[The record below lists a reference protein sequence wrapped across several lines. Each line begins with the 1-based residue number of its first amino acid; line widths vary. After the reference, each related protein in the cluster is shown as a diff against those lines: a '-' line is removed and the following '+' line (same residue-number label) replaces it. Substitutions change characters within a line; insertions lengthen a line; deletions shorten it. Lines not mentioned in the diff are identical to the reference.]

1 MFINL
6 SNLRK
11 PKLIL
16 FFRIVLVFLLGIV
29 ALSAEEIKQPN
40 PSVVPKKDSSVTS
53 DQSKPIQNPS
63 PDQNPIPNPNS
74 NANPFT
80 NLFEREDNQRPMEI
94 FNQVYEH
101 RLMIRTGWGIG
112 KLSPAILNETGP
124 AWFQNSLFRQMTE
137 PGAPLSI
144 PYKPAKDLGLNSQF
158 FDIRYGYKNK
168 YEIQFAEDTS
178 LGVYSRDL
186 PASNNFISPRTDS
199 YWASS
204 FEGNRLLRFEGV
216 SQHLRF
222 SYTHPITKILMVGP
236 SVNFHRYTER
246 NNISYGSYSTSR
258 PEATVPNKVTWSIGG
273 DANAE
278 YSMKGILPGVYAKL
292 KLKDWWEIRG
302 RLELLDRKGNFS
314 VLGSQ
319 IIQEVYNDGT
329 SNLTGVVPAY
339 GGKVRDKGTILN
351 LETSFQY
358 CRFSL
363 DIGMIRQDV
372 KRNYDTYLGDTIG
385 NVPRTDYSSRS
396 VGIGFSEMSTSIKHT
411 VTEFYIMPG
420 VSFYYDED
428 KIY

>member
-124 AWFQNSLFRQMTE
+124 AWFQNSLFRQMSE

>member
-1 MFINL
+1 MWGRFALFTKIQNLLFPKSILIVFIFNI
-6 SNLRK
+6 
-11 PKLIL
+11 LISGSL
-16 FFRIVLVFLLGIV
+16 FSLF
-29 ALSAEEIKQPN
+29 AEETTKEGTSPEIKQEGSDTTN
-40 PSVVPKKDSSVTS
+40 KTSVPLED
-53 DQSKPIQNPS
+53 
-63 PDQNPIPNPNS
+63 
-74 NANPFT
+74 
-80 NLFEREDNQRPMEI
+80 REDNKTRMDI

-101 RLMIRTGWGIG
+101 RLMFRTGWGIG

-124 AWFQNSLFRQMTE
+124 AWFQNSLFRQITE

-144 PYKPAKDLGLNSQF
+144 PYKPAKDLGVNSQF
-158 FDIRYGYKNK
+158 WDIRYGYKNK
-168 YEIQFAEDTS
+168 FEVQLAEDTS

-186 PASNNFISPRTDS
+186 PASNNFISPRTET

-222 SYTHPITKILMVGP
+222 SYTHPFSKIFMIGP
-236 SVNFHRYTER
+236 SINFHRYTER

-278 YSMKGILPGVYAKL
+278 YSMKGIFPGIFTKL
-292 KLKDWWEIRG
+292 KLRDWWELRA
-302 RLELLDRKGNFS
+302 RVELLDRKGNFS

-319 IIQEVYNDGT
+319 IIQEVFTDGS
-329 SNLTGVVPAY
+329 SNLNGVVPAY

-351 LETSFQY
+351 LESSFQY
-358 CRFSL
+358 CRFTL

-372 KRNYDTYLGDTIG
+372 KRTYESYLGDTVG
-385 NVPRTDYSSRS
+385 GVPRSDYSARS
-396 VGIGFSEMSTSIKHT
+396 VYIGFSEMSTSIKHT

-420 VSFYYDED
+420 VSFFYDAD

>member
-1 MFINL
+1 MSMTGL
-6 SNLRK
+6 M
-11 PKLIL
+11 
-16 FFRIVLVFLLGIV
+16 
-29 ALSAEEIKQPN
+29 AEESNQQVTNKET
-40 PSVVPKKDSSVTS
+40 KKESG
-53 DQSKPIQNPS
+53 
-63 PDQNPIPNPNS
+63 PNS
-74 NANPFT
+74 EKT
-80 NLFEREDNQRPMEI
+80 NLVTDVKKETPLVTETPNTSPLVSLEDREDNKTSMEI
-94 FNQVYEH
+94 FNKVYEH
-101 RLMIRTGWGIG
+101 RFMIRGGWGIG

-124 AWFQNSLFRQMTE
+124 SWFQNSVFRQITE
-137 PGAPLSI
+137 PGAPLAI
-144 PYKPAKDLGLNSQF
+144 PYKGVKDLDINSQF
-158 FDIRYGYKNK
+158 FDLRYGYKNK
-168 YEIQFAEDTS
+168 YEVQYAEETS
-178 LGVYSRDL
+178 LGVYSRSQ

-222 SYTHPITKILMVGP
+222 SYTHPITKLFMMGP
-236 SVNFHRYTER
+236 SLNFHRYTER
-246 NNISYGSYSTSR
+246 NNISYGSFSTSR

-278 YSMKGILPGVYAKL
+278 YSMKGILPGIYAKF
-292 KLKDWWEIRG
+292 KLRDWWEIRG

-319 IIQEVYNDGT
+319 IIQEVFNDGS
-329 SNLTGVVPAY
+329 SNLTAVLPAY

-372 KRNYDTYLGDTIG
+372 KRTYESYLGDTLG
-385 NVPRTDYSSRS
+385 SVPRNDYSARS
-396 VGIGFSEMSTSIKHT
+396 VLVGISEMSNSIKHT

-420 VSFYYDED
+420 VSFFYDED

>member
-1 MFINL
+1 MSMTGL
-6 SNLRK
+6 M
-11 PKLIL
+11 
-16 FFRIVLVFLLGIV
+16 
-29 ALSAEEIKQPN
+29 AEESNQQVTN
-40 PSVVPKKDSSVTS
+40 RETKKESG
-53 DQSKPIQNPS
+53 
-63 PDQNPIPNPNS
+63 PNS
-74 NANPFT
+74 EKT
-80 NLFEREDNQRPMEI
+80 NLVTDVKKETPLVTETPNTSPLVSLEDREDNKTSMEI
-94 FNQVYEH
+94 FNKVYEH
-101 RLMIRTGWGIG
+101 RFMIRGGWGIG

-124 AWFQNSLFRQMTE
+124 SWFQNSVFRQITE
-137 PGAPLSI
+137 PGAPLAI
-144 PYKPAKDLGLNSQF
+144 PYKGVKDLDINSQF
-158 FDIRYGYKNK
+158 FDLRYGYKNK
-168 YEIQFAEDTS
+168 YEVQYAEETS
-178 LGVYSRDL
+178 LGVYSRSQ

-216 SQHLRF
+216 SQHFRF
-222 SYTHPITKILMVGP
+222 SYTHPITKLFMIGP
-236 SVNFHRYTER
+236 SLNFHRYTER
-246 NNISYGSYSTSR
+246 NNISYGSFSTSR

-278 YSMKGILPGVYAKL
+278 YSMKGILPGIYAKF
-292 KLKDWWEIRG
+292 KLRDWWEIRG

-319 IIQEVYNDGT
+319 IIQEVFNDGS
-329 SNLTGVVPAY
+329 SNLTAVLPAY

-372 KRNYDTYLGDTIG
+372 KRTYESYLGDTLG
-385 NVPRTDYSSRS
+385 SVPRNDYSARS
-396 VGIGFSEMSTSIKHT
+396 VLVGISEMSNSIKHT

-420 VSFYYDED
+420 VSFFYDED

>member
-1 MFINL
+1 MSMTGL
-6 SNLRK
+6 M
-11 PKLIL
+11 
-16 FFRIVLVFLLGIV
+16 
-29 ALSAEEIKQPN
+29 AEESNQQVTN
-40 PSVVPKKDSSVTS
+40 RETKKESG
-53 DQSKPIQNPS
+53 
-63 PDQNPIPNPNS
+63 PNS
-74 NANPFT
+74 EKT
-80 NLFEREDNQRPMEI
+80 NLVTDVKKETPLVTETPNTSPLVSLEDREDNKTSMEI
-94 FNQVYEH
+94 FNKVYEH
-101 RLMIRTGWGIG
+101 RFMIRGGWGIG

-124 AWFQNSLFRQMTE
+124 SWFQNSVFRQITE
-137 PGAPLSI
+137 PGAPLAI
-144 PYKPAKDLGLNSQF
+144 PYKGVKDLDINSQF
-158 FDIRYGYKNK
+158 FDLRYGYKNK
-168 YEIQFAEDTS
+168 YEVQYAEETS
-178 LGVYSRDL
+178 LGVYSRSQ

-222 SYTHPITKILMVGP
+222 SYTHPITKILMIGP
-236 SVNFHRYTER
+236 SINFHRYTER
-246 NNISYGSYSTSR
+246 NNISYGSFSTSR

-278 YSMKGILPGVYAKL
+278 YSMKGILPGIYAKF
-292 KLKDWWEIRG
+292 KLRDWWEIRG

-319 IIQEVYNDGT
+319 IIQEVFNDGS
-329 SNLTGVVPAY
+329 SNLTAVLPAY

-372 KRNYDTYLGDTIG
+372 KRTYDSYLGDTIG
-385 NVPRTDYSSRS
+385 SVPRNDYSARS
-396 VGIGFSEMSTSIKHT
+396 VFVGVSEMSNSIKHT

-420 VSFYYDED
+420 VSFFYDED

>member
-1 MFINL
+1 
-6 SNLRK
+6 
-11 PKLIL
+11 
-16 FFRIVLVFLLGIV
+16 
-29 ALSAEEIKQPN
+29 
-40 PSVVPKKDSSVTS
+40 
-53 DQSKPIQNPS
+53 
-63 PDQNPIPNPNS
+63 
-74 NANPFT
+74 
-80 NLFEREDNQRPMEI
+80 
-94 FNQVYEH
+94 
-101 RLMIRTGWGIG
+101 
-112 KLSPAILNETGP
+112 
-124 AWFQNSLFRQMTE
+124 MTE

-178 LGVYSRDL
+178 LGVYGRDL